1 MLEFYLRVLFPVSI
15 LKHPVP
21 NSQVH
26 KSRGGQLK
34 KRGVK
39 SEWSCIRDFSDNI
52 GVGGKGVSVGVFG
65 F

>member
-1 MLEFYLRVLFPVSI
+1 MLFPVSI

-21 NSQVH
+21 DSQVH

-39 SEWSCIRDFSDNI
+39 WEWSCIRGFSDNI
-52 GVGGKGVSVGVFG
+52 GGGSKGVSVGVFG

>member
-1 MLEFYLRVLFPVSI
+1 MSI

-21 NSQVH
+21 DSQVH

-39 SEWSCIRDFSDNI
+39 WEWSCIRGFSDNI
-52 GVGGKGVSVGVFG
+52 GVGSKGVSVGVFG

>member
-1 MLEFYLRVLFPVSI
+1 MLFPVSI

-21 NSQVH
+21 DSEVH

-39 SEWSCIRDFSDNI
+39 WEWSCIRGFFDNI
-52 GVGGKGVSVGVFG
+52 GVGRKDVSVGVFG